1 MTAISEL
8 KQNQVIFPK
17 LGIDIT
23 INDTAFTLF
32 GLEIKWYGL
41 LITLGMLL
49 AMIYCFSQMKKYGI
63 DPDRA
68 IDAVI
73 GGIIGGLIGAR
84 AYYVIMQ
91 WEDYAGNWKSIFN
104 IRNGGLAIYG
114 GIIGAVIVGGLV
126 AKLRKVKLLPLLDV
140 ASMGFLLGQG
150 IGRWGNFTNQEAFG
164 YNTDNIFG
172 MSSGKI
178 RDWIISVN
186 SDMSSPADLIAM
198 NADKPVH
205 PCFLYES
212 VWCLLGFVLL
222 AIFAKKIRKF
232 DGQIFLMYLGWYGL
246 ERFFIEG
253 LRTDSLMIGTMR
265 VSQVLAAI
273 CFISSVILLVVIL
286 NKVKRMGDEYVLYVD
301 TDESKELIKQSELR
315 GIKKQ
320 NDIENNADDEEPDG
334 EEQGIISSDGNN
346 EDNTDNSDYENYES
360 ENIDEIDEIKI
371 ESEEE

>member
-301 TDESKELIKQSELR
+301 TDESEELIRQSELR

>member
-1 MTAISEL
+1 MTSISEL

-301 TDESKELIKQSELR
+301 TDESKELIRQSELR

>member
-301 TDESKELIKQSELR
+301 TDESKELIRQSELR

-334 EEQGIISSDGNN
+334 EEQGIISSEGNN

>member
-301 TDESKELIKQSELR
+301 TDESKELTRQSELR

>member
-246 ERFFIEG
+246 ERFFIDG

-265 VSQVLAAI
+265 DSQVLAAI

-301 TDESKELIKQSELR
+301 TDESKELIRQSELR